1 MTISLPTQ
9 WSDGNGHIALAL
21 QRFDQLHQ
29 LFATEI
35 WIFAQKPAVS
45 RLNRQHALWKKAK
58 GGPTLSTLTVE
69 TKLIPKQNGLLHG
82 EAFSDL
88 CGLADPKM
96 WKGKNFWLEKEQ
108 TKTQFQD
115 ATRLL
120 QDLLVLINLWV
131 CAIFRHM
138 HTCAD
143 NFDTSTS
150 TDHFWWSHNQE
161 LWELILRIEQRDL
174 VKWFTVMP
182 FSSWPAGSFAE
193 VAAASSLYQHEA
205 KNAQHEAKKTAGAT
219 PSLPLIY
226 IYISYYIIYIYE
238 YMNLWYYIY
247 MCVIYC

>member
-35 WIFAQKPAVS
+35 WIFAQKPVVS

-96 WKGKNFWLEKEQ
+96 WKGKNFWLERANQ
-108 TKTQFQD
+108 NAISRCYKTVTRPFGPHKSVSLCHIPTYAYMCWQFWHVHFNWS
-115 ATRLL
+115 
-120 QDLLVLINLWV
+120 LLV
-131 CAIFRHM
+131 
-138 HTCAD
+138 
-143 NFDTSTS
+143 
-150 TDHFWWSHNQE
+150 
-161 LWELILRIEQRDL
+161 
-174 VKWFTVMP
+174 
-182 FSSWPAGSFAE
+182 
-193 VAAASSLYQHEA
+193 VA
-205 KNAQHEAKKTAGAT
+205 
-219 PSLPLIY
+219 
-226 IYISYYIIYIYE
+226 
-238 YMNLWYYIY
+238 
-247 MCVIYC
+247 